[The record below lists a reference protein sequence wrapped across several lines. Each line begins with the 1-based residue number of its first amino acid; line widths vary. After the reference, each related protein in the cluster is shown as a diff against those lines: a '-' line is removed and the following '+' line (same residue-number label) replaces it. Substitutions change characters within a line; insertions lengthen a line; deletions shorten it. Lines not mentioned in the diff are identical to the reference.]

1 MTLPLPVWINIQQ
14 TMLRNASNMSCDISD
29 EEVLIIVLLVFV
41 VIYLII
47 DIFINK

>member
-1 MTLPLPVWINIQQ
+1 MTMPLPVWINLQQ
-14 TMLRNASNMSCDISD
+14 TMLRNTSNMSCDISD

>member
-1 MTLPLPVWINIQQ
+1 MTMPF
-14 TMLRNASNMSCDISD
+14 DISD

>member
-1 MTLPLPVWINIQQ
+1 MIMPLPVWTNLQQ
-14 TMLRNASNMSCDISD
+14 TMLRNTSNMPCDISD
-29 EEVLIIVLLVFV
+29 EEVLIIVLLVFA

>member
-1 MTLPLPVWINIQQ
+1 MPLPVWINIQQ
-14 TMLRNASNMSCDISD
+14 TMLLNASNAPCDISD
-29 EEVLIIVLLVFV
+29 EEVLIIVLLVFI

>member
-1 MTLPLPVWINIQQ
+1 MKMP
-14 TMLRNASNMSCDISD
+14 CDISD

-47 DIFINK
+47 DIFINKWGEIKCY